1 MPGPSLEMADESHA
15 SPRRITSRTEAGYV
29 RPMGDVSAGLY
40 EHLVTGRLDH
50 QLAVT
55 DSSALQFGTLDPADA
70 HEALT
75 RHIAHL
81 TSQALRAAGGTDQ
94 ASINRQVQLANRIVA
109 AIEDLTPATEARVDA
124 VLEPARTLLAVAEP
138 RSVPGPTSFPERP
151 ATPLSTSALL
161 VNGRGQP
168 RIGYEVA
175 RELASADDVDLLC
188 AFIKWQGLRVLEKAL
203 LDLRERAGRLRVIT
217 TTYMGATDQ
226 RALDRLVELGAEVKI
241 SYETR
246 TTRLHAKAWLFR
258 RVTGMSTAYVGSS
271 NLSRTALT
279 DGLEWNVRLSNVEQ
293 AHLLETFAETFDS
306 YWADPSFETYDPARD
321 GDRLREALS
330 AERGGPTDLP
340 IQITSLDVRPFGY
353 QREILDELEAQR
365 VVHDRWR
372 NLVVMATG
380 TGKTVVAA
388 LDYKRLRDAG
398 TVERLLFIAHREE
411 LLTQSLSTFRH
422 VLRQGDFGELYV
434 GGLRP
439 RAWRH
444 VFGSV
449 QSLTQLD
456 LAEIDPTHFDVVVVD
471 EFHHAEAATYRRLLE
486 HLKPKV
492 LVGLTATPERTD
504 GADVREWFDGRIAVE
519 LRLWEALEQGL
530 LAPFQYFGLHDDVA
544 LEQVR
549 WKRGRGY
556 DVTDLTNV
564 YTGDDHRVRLVLQA
578 VKDKVEDPG
587 RMRALGFCVSIE
599 HAQFMADRFA
609 AAGIPSRAV
618 TAKTSREERKA
629 ALDALRDRTL
639 NVLFTVDLFNE
650 GLDVPA
656 VDTVLFL
663 RPTESATVFLQQL
676 GRGLRLAEDKACLTV
691 LDFIGGQHQEFRF
704 DLRFRALTGS
714 SRRGLQRDVEKGF
727 PTLPAGCHIELD
739 RVAHQIVLDNI
750 KQSLS
755 VSWKALITEA
765 RSLDRPTMSEFLDET
780 GIELEDLYRGSGR
793 SWLDLRRAAGWDDG
807 PIGPDD
813 DALGAA
819 FSRMLHLDDL
829 ERLRFIQAVTE
840 SGELSNSER
849 VRRLA
854 AMLHFSLFDTR
865 TPFSSIETSLARLL
879 ANQGRTEELRELSG
893 VLHDRIHR
901 VAPALEIA
909 GPRPLHIHARYS
921 RNEALAA
928 FGLEDL
934 KGTFGSGVRW
944 VPGDRADV
952 FFVTLL
958 KTEAHFSP
966 TTMYADHAISPSL
979 FQWESQSTT
988 AEKSPTGQRYINHSD
1003 LGSSVHLFVR
1013 ETKTADGTLGTPP
1026 YLYAGPMT
1034 YVSHTGERPMRILW
1048 QLQHALPADVFHAA
1062 KVA

>member
-1 MPGPSLEMADESHA
+1 
-15 SPRRITSRTEAGYV
+15 
-29 RPMGDVSAGLY
+29 MGDVPAGLY
-40 EHLVTGRLDH
+40 EHLLTGGLRERLARTEPELL
-50 QLAVT
+50 QLGA
-55 DSSALQFGTLDPADA
+55 LDPADS
-70 HEALT
+70 HETLT
-75 RHIAHL
+75 RHIAEV
-81 TSQALRAAGGTDQ
+81 TSRALRNVSGSDAAGVSRQVDLTNRII
-94 ASINRQVQLANRIVA
+94 ASIRELAS
-109 AIEDLTPATEARVDA
+109 EAVTGDDD
-124 VLEPARTLLAVAEP
+124 VVMEPPRTLLALASP
-138 RSVPGPTSFPERP
+138 SPVPGPASFPDRP

-168 RIGYEVA
+168 RIGYEVT

-203 LDLRERAGRLRVIT
+203 LDLRERGGRLRVIT

-258 RVTGMSTAYVGSS
+258 RATGMSTAYVGSS
-271 NLSRTALT
+271 NMSRTALT

-306 YWADPSFETYDPARD
+306 YWADPSFESYVPARD
-321 GDRLREALS
+321 GDRLRDALS
-330 AERGGPTDLP
+330 MERGGPSDLP
-340 IQITSLDVRPFGY
+340 IEITSLDVRPLGY

-365 VVHDRWR
+365 TIHNRWR

-380 TGKTVVAA
+380 TGKTVVSA
-388 LDYKRLRDAG
+388 LDYKRLRAAG
-398 TVERLLFIAHREE
+398 TVDRILFIAHREE
-411 LLTQSLSTFRH
+411 LLVQSLSTFRH

-434 GGLRP
+434 GGQRP
-439 RAWRH
+439 REWRH

-456 LAEIDPTHFDVVVVD
+456 LTELDPTHFDLVVVD
-471 EFHHAEAATYRRLLE
+471 EFHHAMAATYRRLLE

-504 GADVREWFDGRIAVE
+504 GADVREWFDGRTAVE

-556 DVTDLTNV
+556 DVAELTNV
-564 YTGDDHRVRLVLQA
+564 YTGDDHRVRLILQA
-578 VKDKVEDPG
+578 VKDKVEEPA
-587 RMRALGFCVSIE
+587 RMRALGFCVSIQ
-599 HAQFMADRFA
+599 HAEFMAQRFA

-618 TAKTSREERKA
+618 TAQTSREERAA
-629 ALDALRDRTL
+629 ALAALRDRTV

-676 GRGLRLAEDKACLTV
+676 GRGLRLAEDKPCLTV
-691 LDFIGGQHQEFRF
+691 LDFIGAQHQEFRF

-714 SRRGLQRDVEKGF
+714 SRRGLQRDVQRGF
-727 PTLPAGCHIELD
+727 PLLPAGCHIELD
-739 RVAHQIVLDNI
+739 RVAQQIVLDNI

-755 VSWKALITEA
+755 VSWKGLIAEA
-765 RSLDRPTMSEFLDET
+765 RGLERPTLVEFLDDA
-780 GIELEDLYRGSGR
+780 GIELEDLYRGNGR
-793 SWLDLRRAAGWDDG
+793 SWLDLRRAAGWDDS
-807 PIGPDD
+807 PVGPDD
-813 DALGAA
+813 AALGGALG
-819 FSRMLHLDDL
+819 RMLHVDDL
-829 ERLRFIQAVTE
+829 ERLRFFQSVTN
-840 SGELSNSER
+840 GEAAENHR

-854 AMLHFSLFDTR
+854 AMLHFSLFGSR
-865 TPFSSIETSLARLL
+865 TAFSNIEASLERLL
-879 ANQGRTEELRELSG
+879 SNPGRAAELHELSG

-909 GPRPLHIHARYS
+909 GPRPLHVHARYS
-921 RNEALAA
+921 REEALAA
-928 FGLEDL
+928 FGMEDL
-934 KGTFGSGVRW
+934 AGTFGSGVKW
-944 VPGDRADV
+944 VPNDQADV
-952 FFVTLL
+952 FFVTLV
-958 KTEAHFSP
+958 KSETHFSP
-966 TTMYADHAISPSL
+966 TTMYADHAISPTL
-979 FQWESQSTT
+979 FQWESQNNTT
-988 AEKSPTGQRYINHSD
+988 ERSAVGQRYINHREM
-1003 LGSSVHLFVR
+1003 GSSVHLFVR

-1048 QLQHALPADVFHAA
+1048 QLDHALPADVFRAA

>member
-1 MPGPSLEMADESHA
+1 MAEL
-15 SPRRITSRTEAGYV
+15 RT
-29 RPMGDVSAGLY
+29 GLY
-40 EHLVTGRLDH
+40 EHLVTDRLSKDLATVPDLV
-50 QLAVT
+50 QLGA
-55 DSSALQFGTLDPADA
+55 LDPTDA

-75 RHIAHL
+75 RHIAEL
-81 TSQALRAAGGTDQ
+81 ASRALRATGGSD
-94 ASINRQVQLANRIVA
+94 AVAISRQVELANRIVA
-109 AIEDLTPATEARVDA
+109 AIGDLAPETGTSADA
-124 VLEPARTLLAVAEP
+124 VAEPARTLLAVAEP
-138 RSVPGPTSFPERP
+138 QSVPGPPSFPERP

-168 RIGYEVA
+168 RIGYEVT
-175 RELASADDVDLLC
+175 RELASANDVDLLC

-203 LDLRERAGRLRVIT
+203 LELRERGGRVRVIT

-226 RALDRLVELGAEVKI
+226 RALDRLAELGADVKV

-246 TTRLHAKAWLFR
+246 TTRLHAKAWLFHR
-258 RVTGMSTAYVGSS
+258 ATGMSTAYVGSS
-271 NLSRTALT
+271 NMSRTALT

-293 AHLLETFAETFDS
+293 AHLLHTFAETFDS
-306 YWADPSFETYDPARD
+306 YWADPSFETYEPARD

-340 IQITSLDVRPFGY
+340 IEITSLDVRPFGY

-365 VVHDRWR
+365 TIHDRWR

-380 TGKTVVAA
+380 TGKTVVSA
-388 LDYKRLRDAG
+388 LDYKRLRAAG
-398 TVERLLFIAHREE
+398 TVDRVLFIAHREE
-411 LLTQSLSTFRH
+411 LLVQSLSTFRH

-434 GGLRP
+434 GGQRP
-439 RAWRH
+439 REWRH

-456 LAEIDPTHFDVVVVD
+456 LAELDPAHFDLVVID
-471 EFHHAEAATYRRLLE
+471 EFHHAMASTYRQLLE
-486 HLKPKV
+486 YLTPKV

-504 GADVREWFDGRIAVE
+504 GADVREWFDGRTAVE

-556 DVTDLTNV
+556 DVNELTNV
-564 YTGDDHRVRLVLQA
+564 YTGDDHRVRLILQA
-578 VKDKVEDPG
+578 VHDKVEDPG
-587 RMRALGFCVSIE
+587 RMRALGFCVSIQ
-599 HAQFMADRFA
+599 HAEFMAQRFS
-609 AAGIPSRAV
+609 AAGIPSRAI
-618 TAKTSREERKA
+618 TSQTSREDRAA
-629 ALDALRDRTL
+629 ALTALREREV

-650 GLDVPA
+650 GLDIPS

-691 LDFIGGQHQEFRF
+691 LDFIGAQHQEFRF

-714 SRRGLQRDVEKGF
+714 SRRGLQRDVEQGF

-739 RVAHQIVLDNI
+739 RVAQQIVLANI
-750 KQSLS
+750 KQSLN
-755 VSWKALITEA
+755 VSWKGLVAEA
-765 RSLDRPTMSEFLDET
+765 RSVKRPTMAEFLDEA
-780 GIELEDLYRGSGR
+780 GIEIEDLYRGNGH
-793 SWLDLRRAAGWDDG
+793 SWLDLKRAAGWDSD
-807 PIGPDD
+807 PAGPDD

-819 FSRMLHLDDL
+819 LGRMLHVDDP
-829 ERLRFIQAVTE
+829 ERLRFFQSVTE
-840 SGELSNSER
+840 AATLEDTER
-849 VRRLA
+849 ARRLA
-854 AMLHFSLFDTR
+854 AMLHFSLFDAR
-865 TPFSSIETSLARLL
+865 TPFSGIEASLARLL
-879 ANQGRTEELRELSG
+879 ASPGRAQELRELSG

-909 GPRPLHIHARYS
+909 GPRPLHVHARYS

-928 FGLEDL
+928 FGMENLN
-934 KGTFGSGVRW
+934 GAFGSGVRW
-944 VPGDRADV
+944 VPGDQADV
-952 FFVTLL
+952 FFVTLV
-958 KTEAHFSP
+958 KSEAHFSP
-966 TTMYADHAISPSL
+966 TTMYADHAISPTV

-988 AEKSPTGQRYINHSD
+988 AENSPTGKRYINHREM
-1003 LGSSVHLFVR
+1003 GSSVHLFIR

-1026 YLYAGPMT
+1026 YLYAGPMS
-1034 YVSHTGERPMRILW
+1034 YISHTGERPMRILW
-1048 QLQHALPADVFHAA
+1048 HLDHALPADVFHAA